1 MEITDLFSGGFLNAV
16 DAKGRV
22 SLPSQFRSRIAA
34 RAKKSA
40 LAGNEID
47 NPRTLRVAKHERYT
61 ALEAY
66 DDTYMVHRLKEIEAR
81 VAAMPDDVDK
91 FEMLEDLRFDALAST
106 SEVTYDDAGRMV
118 LPAGLRQSAGIGDL
132 AYFMGGGPS
141 IQIWDPRRLMEERA
155 SSARVIIALQSA
167 LSEKG
172 IRL

>member
-1 MEITDLFSGGFLNAV
+1 LEITDLFSGGYLNAV

-34 RAKKSA
+34 RAKKAA
-40 LAGNEID
+40 LAGNEIE
-47 NPRTLRVAKHERYT
+47 NPKLLRVARHERYT

-66 DDTYMVHRLKEIEAR
+66 DDTYMVQRLKELEAR

-91 FEMLEDLRFDALAST
+91 YEMLEDLRFDALGAT

-118 LPAGLRQSAGIGDL
+118 LSQGLRQAAGITDL
-132 AYFMGGGPS
+132 AYFMGGGLS

-155 SSARVIIALQSA
+155 NSPRVIAALQSA
-167 LSEKG
+167 LADKG